1 MTDSQLLQEFE
12 ALAYRLNIPVSRE
25 DLMGGTG
32 GLCVVRGEQRIIL
45 DYRLDV
51 PTQVELLARAFSQL
65 PLDDV
70 FLKPSL
76 RERID
81 LYGRS
86 TGLAIYPTNDEIKYS
101 ARPWGETAVVRLAGI
116 KKVSPV
122 CAAKVSFNLAS
133 PLMRVSAAKVG

>member
-12 ALAYRLNIPVSRE
+12 ALAHRLDIPVSRE

-32 GLCVVRGEQRIIL
+32 GLCIVRGEQRIIL

-51 PTQVELLARAFSQL
+51 PTQVEILARAFSQL
-65 PLDDV
+65 PLDEV

-81 LYGRS
+81 LYG
-86 TGLAIYPTNDEIKYS
+86 E
-101 ARPWGETAVVRLAGI
+101 ARV
-116 KKVSPV
+116 
-122 CAAKVSFNLAS
+122 
-133 PLMRVSAAKVG
+133 

>member
-1 MTDSQLLQEFE
+1 MASVFNLRPSSTTSNAAPESIVQRPTSVHNPQLYPMTDSQLLQEFE

-81 LYGRS
+81 LYGE
-86 TGLAIYPTNDEIKYS
+86 AQ
-101 ARPWGETAVVRLAGI
+101 V
-116 KKVSPV
+116 
-122 CAAKVSFNLAS
+122 
-133 PLMRVSAAKVG
+133 

>member
-1 MTDSQLLQEFE
+1 MFNFFFHPPRLQSTPRFYSMTDSQLLQELE
-12 ALAYRLNIPVSRE
+12 ALAYRLDIPISRE

-32 GLCVVRGEQRIIL
+32 GLCIVRGEQRIIL

-51 PTQVELLARAFSQL
+51 PTQVEILARAFSQL

-81 LYGRS
+81 LYG
-86 TGLAIYPTNDEIKYS
+86 E
-101 ARPWGETAVVRLAGI
+101 ARV
-116 KKVSPV
+116 
-122 CAAKVSFNLAS
+122 
-133 PLMRVSAAKVG
+133 